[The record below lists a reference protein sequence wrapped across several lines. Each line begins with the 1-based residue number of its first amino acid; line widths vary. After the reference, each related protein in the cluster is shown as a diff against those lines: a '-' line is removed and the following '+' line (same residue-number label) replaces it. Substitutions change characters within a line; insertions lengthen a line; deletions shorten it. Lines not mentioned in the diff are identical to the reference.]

1 MPAPRIRKDN
11 GRAIFQLCA
20 ALASSAATPPSECR
34 TTTPPSTFCAY
45 PDKDCVASGSAG
57 AAEMEEAEELRRV
70 ISAVELVG
78 RNTYLP
84 LAERCL
90 DGMRGGT
97 ASAQTK

>member
-1 MPAPRIRKDN
+1 MPHNNPT
-11 GRAIFQLCA
+11 LY
-20 ALASSAATPPSECR
+20 
-34 TTTPPSTFCAY
+34 FCAY
-45 PDKDCVASGSAG
+45 PDKDRVASGSAG

-90 DGMRGGT
+90 DGVRGGT
-97 ASAQTK
+97 ASAVTSPK

>member
-1 MPAPRIRKDN
+1 M
-11 GRAIFQLCA
+11 
-20 ALASSAATPPSECR
+20 SAAQQPHPLPFELWPGSSVTADTLVVVR
-34 TTTPPSTFCAY
+34 GALTRI
-45 PDKDCVASGSAG
+45 VASGSADT
-57 AAEMEEAEELRRV
+57 AEMEEAEELRRV

-97 ASAQTK
+97 ASAVTTSK